1 MSRPEDGATFEVSR
15 VRSGR
20 GSRWLAAAVMV
31 AVGGLIALGT
41 LDPGAAPEAAP
52 AALATV
58 EAPTPHPLM
67 GRSSRPP
74 ARGPIA
80 SGSSQGRAVLVGDVI
95 RIDLQPAGRR
105 LFVHGDVFSLRVSRV
120 VVSIED
126 GSGEV
131 AAASS
136 IPIQGGSTA
145 FRLGPNARFDTHFDA
160 PHELTAARVWVRA
173 DAYDSAGR
181 ILEAVLEPMLAS
193 PVGYQLTR
201 QTRGLSDVWT
211 RFDE

>member
-52 AALATV
+52 VAIARV
-58 EAPTPHPLM
+58 GAP
-67 GRSSRPP
+67 RPNP
-74 ARGPIA
+74 
-80 SGSSQGRAVLVGDVI
+80 STGRAVAVGDFI
-95 RIDLQPAGRR
+95 QIDVHPAGRR
-105 LFVHGDVFSLRVSRV
+105 LFVHGDVFSLAVSRV
-120 VVSIED
+120 VVSIGD

-131 AAASS
+131 AATSS

-145 FRLGPNARFDTHFDA
+145 FRLGPNARFDAQFDA
-160 PHELTAARVWVRA
+160 PHELTAARLWVRA
-173 DAYDSAGR
+173 DVYDSGGR
-181 ILEAVLEPMLAS
+181 MLEGVVQPMLAS
-193 PVGYQLTR
+193 PAGYQLMP
-201 QTRGLSDVWT
+201 QVRGLSEVWT